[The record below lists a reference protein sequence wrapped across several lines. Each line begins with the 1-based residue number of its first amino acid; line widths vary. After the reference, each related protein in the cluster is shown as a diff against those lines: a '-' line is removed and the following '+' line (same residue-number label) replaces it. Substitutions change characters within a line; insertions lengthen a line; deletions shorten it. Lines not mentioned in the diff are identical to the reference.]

1 MLTDVQPP
9 QSPPPTPQIHAAQFR
24 HHKPPNMP
32 AITDRKHTGPRPPRR
47 PARAP
52 WRVAARRL
60 GATRPSRPASPASSG
75 GSPRAARTPRSL
87 RRAAAPPRQRVER
100 KPARCSRAR
109 SSATT
114 TPLLDEV
121 ARRRLPTL
129 RRDVLAQRPAAR
141 EVLDDLLEA
150 ISNQSASA
158 GRLPAAFPPLCAG
171 TTGFLLYGSAVCTR
185 AHGSASV
192 VRRGRYRNTR
202 FSRNS
207 RHAHDNSMAR

>member
-47 PARAP
+47 PARAR

-100 KPARCSRAR
+100 RPARCSRAR
-109 SSATT
+109 SYLRDHDSLTKSRVDACRRCAATS
-114 TPLLDEV
+114 LRN
-121 ARRRLPTL
+121 ARRHVRCLMIFLKRSPTSRPRPVACRQPSRRYAPARQAFCSTARL
-129 RRDVLAQRPAAR
+129 
-141 EVLDDLLEA
+141 
-150 ISNQSASA
+150 
-158 GRLPAAFPPLCAG
+158 
-171 TTGFLLYGSAVCTR
+171 YTR